1 MEEKIIALRKKGYSY
16 DKIVKTLGCAKSTV
30 AYHLGIGQK
39 EKAIIR
45 SLKRRDKKNKTDTIK
60 RAFIREF
67 IFRYKGVKGCLD
79 CGIKN
84 PVVLDFDHI
93 YRDTKIIRISQMI
106 KGSISLR
113 AIKEEI
119 RKCEIRCANCHRIK
133 TAKELNWYKDLI
145 PS

>member
-1 MEEKIIALRKKGYSY
+1 MRKKIIALRKRGYSY

-30 AYHLGIGQK
+30 AYHLGLGQK
-39 EKAIIR
+39 EKSSLR
-45 SLKRRDKKNKTDTIK
+45 SLKRRDKKNKTDSMQ

-67 IFRYKGVKGCLD
+67 IFRYKKIKGCSD

-84 PVVLDFDHI
+84 PIVLDFDH
-93 YRDTKIIRISQMI
+93 RDRSIKIIRVSQMI
-106 KGSISLR
+106 KGSVSIV

-119 RKCEIRCANCHRIK
+119 RKCDIRCANCHRIK

-145 PS
+145 PL